1 MPFPRTPPAAKS
13 HLGLAWHGV
22 RRGRAGGCAEQDGY
36 CSAQVK
42 MATALH
48 KSKWLLLRRS
58 QNGYELAVELSEPLV
73 LFLQSLS
80 TPPAFGYSRC
90 SIA

>member
-1 MPFPRTPPAAKS
+1 
-13 HLGLAWHGV
+13 
-22 RRGRAGGCAEQDGY
+22 
-36 CSAQVK
+36 